1 MAMHVCAHPN
11 NRRSARLAS
20 RRRLRDARGR
30 AQAKEQTC
38 STAVVVRRTW
48 KALHACVH
56 VANVAWNK
64 RTSASR
70 DEDVAV
76 AVKEAC
82 VEMAPSG
89 VKLAQALASR
99 ADLVGD
105 SLATQLG
112 KLQDAAPPFAADTA
126 RRIVAVELGR
136 SVEDV
141 FTSFDD
147 VPIGSAS
154 IAQVHR
160 ATLRET
166 GQVVAVKV
174 QRPRASED
182 AMADAAMLNG
192 AANVLKTI
200 FPKKKRAQV
209 VQELAQLVG
218 DSLQS
223 ELDFRNE
230 AKNAAAFAKAH
241 EGLPFVRVPRVVRST
256 KRVLISEWIEG
267 WSPTELL
274 ATAGSEEKLKQLVRM
289 GVACQCAQLFDTRLM
304 HAVSLHAMRCDDQWR

>member
-1 MAMHVCAHPN
+1 M
-11 NRRSARLAS
+11 
-20 RRRLRDARGR
+20 
-30 AQAKEQTC
+30 QAKEQTC
-38 STAVVVRRTW
+38 STSVVVRRTW
-48 KALHACVH
+48 KAVHACVH
-56 VANVAWNK
+56 VANVAWSK
-64 RTSASR
+64 RTRASR

-126 RRIVAVELGR
+126 RRIVAEELGR

-192 AANVLKTI
+192 AANVLKMI

-230 AKNAAAFAKAH
+230 AKNAEAFAKAH
-241 EGLPFVRVPRVVRST
+241 VGLPFVRVPRVVRST
-256 KRVLISEWIEG
+256 ERVLISEWIEG

-274 ATAGSEEKLKQLVRM
+274 ATTGSEEKLKQLVRM

-304 HAVSLHAMRCDDQWR
+304 HAVSLRAMRCDDRWR

>member
-1 MAMHVCAHPN
+1 M
-11 NRRSARLAS
+11 
-20 RRRLRDARGR
+20 
-30 AQAKEQTC
+30 Q
-38 STAVVVRRTW
+38 
-48 KALHACVH
+48 ACVH
-56 VANVAWNK
+56 VAHVAWNK
-64 RTSASR
+64 RARASQ
-70 DEDVAV
+70 DEHVAV

-105 SLATQLG
+105 SLAAQLG
-112 KLQDAAPPFAADTA
+112 QLQDAAPPFAAEIA
-126 RRIVAVELGR
+126 RRIVAEELGR

-141 FTSFDD
+141 FTSFED

-160 ATLRET
+160 ATLRDT
-166 GQVVAVKV
+166 GKVVAVKV

-192 AANVLKTI
+192 AANVLKVL
-200 FPKKKRAQV
+200 FPKKKRARV

-230 AKNAAAFAKAH
+230 AKNAASFAKAH
-241 EGLPFVRVPRVVRST
+241 VGLPFVRVPRVMRST

-274 ATAGSEEKLKQLVRM
+274 AIPGSDEKLEQLVRM

-304 HAVSLHAMRCDDQWR
+304 HAVSLRTMRCDERLTRKRISQLYAGMVTEAHTSHQELCCADRSESG